1 MVSKKLF
8 LLILGISAGLV
19 IGVSLLVI
27 EPRSRGGE
35 SFDLVRKEALVRK
48 TYERDVKVLVNDYLF
63 GRQGANTM
71 QLLTGIRER
80 LLALRAPKELRD
92 FHLKFVTIIDTVLYE
107 PKEAAASPSSIEDFL
122 NDETWIGARN

>member
-19 IGVSLLVI
+19 IGVSLFFI
-27 EPRSRGGE
+27 EPRSGSGE
-35 SFDLVRKEALVRK
+35 VSVMLKETEVRES
-48 TYERDVKVLVNDYLF
+48 YEQNVKVLVNEYLF
-63 GRQGANTM
+63 GRQGTNTM

-92 FHLKFVTIIDTVLYE
+92 FHLKFVTIIDTVLYA
-107 PKEAAASPSSIEDFL
+107 PKEAVASSSAVDDFL
-122 NDETWIGARN
+122 NTETWIGIHN